1 MKKILV
7 AIFATLV
14 TAAWVLPAM
23 AVDTTFYGTYR
34 VRAFSTSNNWDY
46 ASGDKQKTYTGTGST
61 TTEGAVNTDENSW
74 IDQRFRLG
82 VETKASDNLRG
93 FVQLEIGNAP
103 GGVNRSHVWGTAVG
117 TAASWGSV
125 ATEHNQNVFA
135 RQAYL
140 SFNAGPVRI
149 KAGRQVFGDAVDGGQ
164 SFRVADDNVYY
175 GLVDG
180 GLVLVS
186 QLDAFILTTK
196 ALEPVTLYFGYAK
209 IVEGSATG
217 SAAANRQDRD
227 DTLYILQATMAPSD
241 TLNGGVYF
249 LYDSDRT
256 LISSITGGG
265 ERNPYWIGVGVDAK
279 LDPINLKAHAAYKGG
294 TMKGGCQATSGTTS
308 GVGVQNCGLTGTDK
322 GDLSYTAY
330 ALDVDASM
338 KIDQITVGVAA
349 GLGTGDDSVTDKN
362 ANNFT
367 GVAGAYGV
375 QLGQRPAIFFDG
387 GEVSNGGAALNVA
400 NSTGANGLD
409 QSTLGNITFAELYAS
424 FKASDELT
432 LNGLAAYFMNT
443 TTKRTTG
450 TSTSTTWD
458 GALGTEVDLNA
469 VYKLYKELA
478 LSAQAAWFMPG
489 NGILKSKDQ
498 AGNYMGI
505 ENNDTVSEYFAKVQ
519 YDF

>member
-1 MKKILV
+1 
-7 AIFATLV
+7 
-14 TAAWVLPAM
+14 
-23 AVDTTFYGTYR
+23 
-34 VRAFSTSNNWDY
+34 
-46 ASGDKQKTYTGTGST
+46 
-61 TTEGAVNTDENSW
+61 
-74 IDQRFRLG
+74 
-82 VETKASDNLRG
+82 VE
-93 FVQLEIGNAP
+93 
-103 GGVNRSHVWGTAVG
+103 
-117 TAASWGSV
+117 
-125 ATEHNQNVFA
+125 
-135 RQAYL
+135 
-140 SFNAGPVRI
+140 
-149 KAGRQVFGDAVDGGQ
+149 GDAPDGGQ
-164 SFRVADDNVYY
+164 SFRVSDDNVYY

-209 IVEGSATG
+209 LAEMSSSSATTD
-217 SAAANRQDRD
+217 AQDRD
-227 DTLYILQATMAPSD
+227 NTLYILQATMAPSD
-241 TLNGGVYF
+241 TLNAGAYF

-256 LISSITGGG
+256 LIAGNTG

-294 TMKGGCQATSGTTS
+294 TMKGGCQASSVTTM

-338 KIDQITVGVAA
+338 KIDQITVGAAA
-349 GLGTGDDSVTDKN
+349 GYGTGDDSATDKN

-367 GVAGAYGV
+367 AVAGAYGV
-375 QLGQRPAIFFDG
+375 QLGGRPAIFFDS

-400 NSTGANGLD
+400 NSTGANGLS
-409 QSTLGNITFAELYAS
+409 QATLGNITFAELYAS

-432 LNGLAAYFMNT
+432 LSGLAAYFMNT

-458 GALGTEVDLNA
+458 GALGTEIDLNA

-498 AGNYMGI
+498 AGNYSGI
-505 ENNDTVSEYFAKVQ
+505 ENNDTVSEYFARVQ